1 MGARKLV
8 LAKDSDGRYVGTV
21 TGTHGKTLEVSDM
34 VDIATGAPAGSR
46 RFPRGNVRGV
56 TRDEADIY
64 IKSNFY
70 DLMQRGDMGFYSMFA
85 DLMNLWKFENRQ
97 GLTVIGVRSERDV
110 TNRAK
115 GKEYRCAFLNQ
126 ATVRYSRS
134 GKFGQAKAKVERCAK
149 ADAFDARDWMFEV
162 MLTDRVRY
170 SDIKRDEYY
179 ALKLITI

>member
-1 MGARKLV
+1 MGTRKLV
-8 LAKDSDGRYVGTV
+8 LAKDGDRCYVGTV
-21 TGTHGKTLEVSDM
+21 TGTQGKTLEVSDM
-34 VDIATGAPAGSR
+34 VNTITGALEGRR

-56 TRDEADIY
+56 TREEADIY
-64 IKSNFY
+64 MGANFY
-70 DLMQRGDMGFYSMFA
+70 DLTQNGDMGLYSMLA
-85 DLMNLWKFENRQ
+85 DLMNLWKFENRK

-110 TNRAK
+110 TNRAN
-115 GKEYRCAFLNQ
+115 GKEYVCAVLNQ

-134 GKFGQAKAKVERCAK
+134 GKFGQAKAKVVRCSK

-170 SDIKRDEYY
+170 SDLKRDEYY

>member
-1 MGARKLV
+1 MVSAR
-8 LAKDSDGRYVGTV
+8 DGGRRYVGTV
-21 TGTHGKTLEVSDM
+21 TGAPGRTLEVSGM
-34 VDIATGAPAGSR
+34 VDIATGAPAGNR
-46 RFPRGNVRGV
+46 RFSRGNVRGV

-70 DLMQRGDMGFYSMFA
+70 DLMQNGDMGFYAMFA
-85 DLMNLWKFENRQ
+85 DLMDLWKFENRK
-97 GLTVIGVRSERDV
+97 GLTVIGVRSGQDV

-170 SDIKRDEYY
+170 SDLKCDEYY

>member
-8 LAKDSDGRYVGTV
+8 WAKDGDRRYVGTV
-21 TGTHGKTLEVSDM
+21 TGMKGKTLEVSDM
-34 VDIATGAPAGSR
+34 VNAITGVPAGSG
-46 RFPRGNVRGV
+46 RFSRGNVRGV

-64 IKSNFY
+64 IRSNFY
-70 DLMQRGDMGFYSMFA
+70 DLTQNGDMGFYAMFA
-85 DLMNLWKFENRQ
+85 DLMDLWKFENRK
-97 GLTVIGVRSERDV
+97 GLTVIGVRSGQDV

-134 GKFGQAKAKVERCAK
+134 GKFGQAKAKVARCSK
-149 ADAFDARDWMFEV
+149 ADAFEARDWMAEV
-162 MLTDRVRY
+162 METDKMRC
-170 SDIKRDEYY
+170 SNIKCDEYH

>member
-8 LAKDSDGRYVGTV
+8 LAKDGDRRYVGTV
-21 TGTHGKTLEVSDM
+21 TGTRGKTLEVSNM
-34 VDIATGAPAGSR
+34 VNTITGALEGRR

-64 IKSNFY
+64 MRANFY
-70 DLMQRGDMGFYSMFA
+70 DLTQNGDMGLYSMLA
-85 DLMNLWKFENRQ
+85 DLMNLWKFENRK
-97 GLTVIGVRSERDV
+97 GLTVIGVRSGQDV
-110 TNRAK
+110 TNRAN
-115 GKEYRCAFLNQ
+115 GKEYHCAVLSQ

-134 GKFGQAKAKVERCAK
+134 GKFGQAKAKVDRCSK

-162 MLTDRVRY
+162 MLADRVRY